1 MYRTLMI
8 RAGWIALCLLIFATA
23 SFSQPAPS
31 AAASPSEDP
40 TPLRII
46 YTGKFLGY
54 FRVPSLQPIK
64 PTPIGICPDTSSND
78 SQAAIRFLAG
88 PIDPKDREKYDSAI
102 RVSTGDNFA
111 PQLEARV
118 FDFVQPNPEEYKP
131 GNKELYDWWRDEWV
145 RPGNLPKTEQQLLEK
160 QKALGSTTIP
170 TDNVACFL
178 AAAKYSAVVPGKH
191 DFYFGAERV
200 RQLARFM
207 ASLNQKDFKP
217 VQMLG
222 ANLVIKTSP
231 IEAPP
236 TTTQKPRSRW
246 SDESTVVELREG
258 KSVYPWFS
266 SPVRIQV
273 PIAESLQDD
282 WKAWL
287 ESPTPSDLK
296 EFLKKKA
303 AESKDEAKDKWTK
316 LRDEV
321 TNLESVW
328 VCPANDSNEVP
339 LGCQRGWQLYPQVP
353 KLDGTRINYSMPIL
367 PRLPA
372 TLTTSPGRDL
382 HYATFEPGKN
392 YGLCQRDQNQSAND
406 KEVEKG
412 CLSFSIF
419 RPFFNFPREIPL
431 IGTKY
436 NDPDPFVVIRDK
448 ADHSRDVAI
457 FGVVDPNIAAE
468 VGLLNFSW
476 SNEDGKLKTVVSAE
490 DPAEA
495 LQEEVGYFKEWYK
508 RNGWG
513 DFKGLKV
520 LLAQMSPQLARVL
533 VARLPSLEFQ
543 VVVTAADE
551 EQGTSETT
559 LTTEWKSGTSAG
571 TFVAVPLPYYDP
583 KDKKNEGT
591 VHLGMIEASPSSDGK
606 SSKFLGNSLSR
617 VEVPATKSDAA
628 SFWKK
633 VEEIL
638 PNCMPRFKLTAET
651 RADRVKW
658 LTLCAMRERLGADVA
673 LIQKRDFFDG
683 PDEGS
688 NDITDIQH
696 VLDRKIWKGD
706 LLTLMYLPGSALK
719 KALDLSKKFDTDDKN
734 QLSLESEKLR
744 GLEYLGVTKPDKDY
758 LINEVPLDE
767 KKVYA
772 VATTDYIGAGDTGYP
787 DLATAALDPKTNPS
801 QYPGTLE
808 SISGVVCR
816 KLFSNQAEKYCLPDM
831 HRDTY
836 LDKIAVKAPPSPQP
850 PTFGRKLHD
859 LFPFKSPKDAEPPK
873 KAADALQQRAQ
884 HRPIWILSLKN
895 LSLQF
900 SSLNNNL
907 TDADI
912 DQKYGGIT
920 TPGITTHTNHS
931 ITFGLGARLSRSS
944 HRRELFAEIG
954 MDYKEQS
961 TGVSNTTPQ
970 VAQLT
975 NRVTADLGLIRNF
988 RGGRSPIT
996 WGGKLS
1002 LHAETTLKQ
1011 PFTTFTL
1018 GTQTVVDPANN
1029 IKVQDRLTIS
1039 QKRAVL
1045 LLPRAGLRLQNRANS
1060 LEFGFEGGKEIDAL
1074 SGYRFTTQ
1082 GTVDTCLAS
1091 AAKSLA
1097 SCIKSKSTPP
1107 NATIAKDSAASAILE
1122 DRWRAG
1128 AYWKFTFSIPFS
1140 PKVKYDLTQEADFF
1154 FVNFHRDNPT
1164 DIRYR
1169 DSSKNSLKFMVWP
1182 NFSIG
1187 PTLQLLFY
1195 QNKVNRDFLFQKQF
1209 GIEASFAF
1217 DLSNRREKGVQIKH
1231 KP

>member
-1 MYRTLMI
+1 MYRALVI
-8 RAGWIALCLLIFATA
+8 RAGWTSLCLLMIATV

-31 AAASPSEDP
+31 ATPSPTPSPSP
-40 TPLRII
+40 APLRII

-54 FRVPSLQPIK
+54 LRVPSLQPLN
-64 PTPIGICPDTSSND
+64 PTLIGTCPDASSTD
-78 SQAAIRFLAG
+78 SQAAIKFLAG
-88 PIDPKDREKYDSAI
+88 PIDPKEREKFDNSI

-131 GNKELYDWWRDEWV
+131 GNKELYDWWDGNWV
-145 RPGNLPKTEQQLLEK
+145 RPIDLSPANQQLLEK
-160 QKALGSTTIP
+160 EKALGRAIIP

-178 AAAKYSAVVPGKH
+178 SAAKYTAVVPGKH

-200 RQLARFM
+200 RLLARFM
-207 ASLNQKDFKP
+207 AGLHQADFKP

-231 IEAPP
+231 IEAPQ
-236 TTTQKPRSRW
+236 TTTQKPRSKW

-328 VCPANDSNEVP
+328 VCPANDFNEVS
-339 LGCQRGWQLYPQVP
+339 LGCQRGWQLYPQVS
-353 KLDGTRINYSMPIL
+353 KLDSTRINYSMPIL
-367 PRLPA
+367 PRPPA
-372 TLTTSPGRDL
+372 TLTTPPGRDL

-392 YGLCQRDQNQSAND
+392 YGLCQRDQNQSTND

-419 RPFFNFPREIPL
+419 RPFFNFPHEIPL

-495 LQEEVGYFKEWYK
+495 LQEEVVYFKEWYK

-543 VVVTAADE
+543 VVVTAADQ
-551 EQGTSETT
+551 EQGTSETR
-559 LTTEWKSGTSAG
+559 LSTEWKSGTSAG

-617 VEVPATKSDAA
+617 VEVPATKSDAG

-633 VEEIL
+633 VEETL
-638 PNCMPRFKLTAET
+638 PNCMPGFKLTAET

-688 NDITDIQH
+688 NDIDDIQH

-706 LLTLMYLPGSALK
+706 LLTLMYVPGSALK
-719 KALDLSKKFDTDDKN
+719 KALDLSKRFDTDDKN

-744 GLEYLGVTKPDKDY
+744 GLEYLGVTKPGKDY
-758 LINEVPLDE
+758 LINEMPLDE

-787 DLATAALDPKTNPS
+787 DLATAALDPKTSPS

-816 KLFSNQAEKYCLPDM
+816 KLSSNQAEKYCLPDM
-831 HRDTY
+831 RRDTY
-836 LDKIAVKAPPSPQP
+836 LDKIAVNAPPSPRP
-850 PTFGRKLHD
+850 PSFGRKLHD
-859 LFPFKSPKDAEPPK
+859 LFPFKAPKDTEAPK
-873 KAADALQQRAQ
+873 KAADALEQKAQ
-884 HRPIWILSLKN
+884 HHPIWMLSLKN
-895 LSLQF
+895 FSVGFLSL
-900 SSLNNNL
+900 SNNL
-907 TDADI
+907 TDAQLG
-912 DQKYGGIT
+912 QKFAAVSTSGVTAKKSHTIT
-920 TPGITTHTNHS
+920 I
-931 ITFGLGARLSRSS
+931 GLGTRLSRSS
-944 HRRELFAEIG
+944 HLNEFFVSMGI
-954 MDYKEQS
+954 DYSEQS
-961 TGVSNTTPQ
+961 IGDVAPNISQLKNRLTGD
-970 VAQLT
+970 A
-975 NRVTADLGLIRNF
+975 GLIRNIK
-988 RGGRSPIT
+988 GGRSKDRVGIAFT
-996 WGGKLS
+996 
-1002 LHAETTLKQ
+1002 LHVETPLQQ

-1018 GTQTVVDPANN
+1018 GTKDKDTLKITQN
-1029 IKVQDRLTIS
+1029 RS
-1039 QKRAVL
+1039 VL
-1045 LLPRAGLRLQNRANS
+1045 LLPRIGMRWQNGDN
-1060 LEFGFEGGKEIDAL
+1060 FFEVGGQVGREIQAF
-1074 SGYRFTTQ
+1074 SGYRFNTQ
-1082 GTVDTCLAS
+1082 GSIVECLPS
-1091 AAKSLA
+1091 ATQTFAA
-1097 SCIKSKSTPP
+1097 CITEKSTSPMT
-1107 NATIAKDSAASAILE
+1107 AITKDSAATAIL
-1122 DRWRAG
+1122 RNRPRAG
-1128 AYWKFTFSIPFS
+1128 LYWKYGLSIPFG
-1140 PKVKYDLTQEADFF
+1140 PKVKYDINQEGNQEADFF
-1154 FVNFHRDNPT
+1154 FNFDQDNSADT
-1164 DIRYR
+1164 RFLDR
-1169 DSSKNSLKFMVWP
+1169 SKHSLKFTIWP
-1182 NFSIG
+1182 SFSIG
-1187 PTLQLLFY
+1187 PSLQFLLY
-1195 QNKVNRDFLFQKQF
+1195 RNKVNHDFLFQKQF
-1209 GIEASFAF
+1209 GFEANFSFN
-1217 DLSNRREKGVQIKH
+1217 LSNHREKMVQIKH